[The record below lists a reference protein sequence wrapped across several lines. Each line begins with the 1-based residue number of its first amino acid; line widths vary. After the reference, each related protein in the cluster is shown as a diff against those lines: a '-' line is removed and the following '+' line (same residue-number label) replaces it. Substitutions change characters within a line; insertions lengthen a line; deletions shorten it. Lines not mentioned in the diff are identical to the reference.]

1 MATNRSFL
9 RNFHV
14 AKRKNLVEMTDILAM
29 GFNPWEWM
37 GIL

>member
-14 AKRKNLVEMTDILAM
+14 AKRKNRIAMADILATE
-29 GFNPWEWM
+29 FIPWKR
-37 GIL
+37 